1 MTKKQY
7 IHLAIMILLTV
18 LIGICPPFGAITQ
31 VGMRTIG
38 VFVGVLYGWLT
49 IDLIWPSLFGY
60 AALAILGITDT
71 TTALSSG
78 FGNSQLVQVLVVM
91 VMAGALDAIGVTKML
106 ANWMVTRKIF
116 RKSPWALVCGLIFG
130 SYILGIF
137 GAAIAGIM
145 LLWGIVTQIAE
156 EGNFEKGDPL
166 VTFMIMMITAANFAG
181 MFSLPFH
188 ATAMMFVGLLHRH
201 HRYQFCYRSIHRC
214 RWRTSIVEARHMI
227 LIARF
232 ILRIDAS
239 KFIMPEETIAKIE
252 KEVAPK
258 SAKIGF
264 VVLARLHGCSD
275 PAIYL

>member
-71 TTALSSG
+71 TSALSSG

-116 RKSPWALVCGLIFG
+116 RKSPWALSADLSLVHISSVSLALPSQG
-130 SYILGIF
+130 SCSSGVLSPRSLKK
-137 GAAIAGIM
+137 AISKRAIR
-145 LLWGIVTQIAE
+145 
-156 EGNFEKGDPL
+156 
-166 VTFMIMMITAANFAG
+166 
-181 MFSLPFH
+181 SLP
-188 ATAMMFVGLLHRH
+188 L
-201 HRYQFCYRSIHRC
+201 
-214 RWRTSIVEARHMI
+214 
-227 LIARF
+227 
-232 ILRIDAS
+232 
-239 KFIMPEETIAKIE
+239 
-252 KEVAPK
+252 
-258 SAKIGF
+258 
-264 VVLARLHGCSD
+264 
-275 PAIYL
+275 